1 MDLYPFFDWLDT
13 SLLADISKAYGG
25 VFAVVQMFHL
35 LGMSLLGGMV
45 LVGDLRL
52 LNLVMKDIPSEEVI
66 ENTYKWFNV
75 GLVTMVISGIFMS
88 SAVSLKLYYNEMFW
102 AKMTALAVGVTFV
115 YFVRKPLLSTPH
127 DALRP
132 SVIKLTAITSMA
144 IWFTIAASGR
154 WIGFS

>member
-45 LVGDLRL
+45 LMGDLRL
-52 LNLVMKDIPSEEVI
+52 LNLIMKDIPSEVVI
-66 ENTYKWFNV
+66 ENTHKWFNV
-75 GLVTMVISGIFMS
+75 GLATMIVSGIFMS

-102 AKMTALAVGVTFV
+102 AKMAALAVGVAFV
-115 YFVRKPLLSTPH
+115 YVVRKPLLNTSH
-127 DALRP
+127 DALTP
-132 SVIKLTAITSMA
+132 FVTKLTAITSIA
-144 IWFTIAASGR
+144 IWFTVAASGR